1 MTTVYGII
9 FAVALAMIGV
19 YFFVDRKRDI
29 WLMLLFVSVAVC
41 DLGYYLLSASQTLDS
56 ALWSNRISYLGCV
69 FLPFSLLMMI
79 MNLSRFKYA
88 KMLPRILLPI
98 NSVMF
103 LIAASGGILPIYY
116 KDVSLGFSNG
126 AAYLIKEYGPLHK
139 LYKVFLFAYFVA
151 MVAIIVHTAVK
162 KTVVSTK
169 HSVFLAFVVI
179 GNIVTWLV
187 ENMIGAGFEFLSIS
201 YIVSEGLILFLYGI
215 LQDYGIADTQKIS
228 EPSETP
234 LSEANENITSTEN
247 FSATENITANDD
259 VTPSETIKAYTESQ
273 IEIIFSNWKALSVLS
288 QREKEVL
295 AFLLENKKRRN
306 IAETLFVTESTIKK
320 HTSAIFKKLEITN
333 RTELFEKAK
342 EYLQ

>member
-9 FAVALAMIGV
+9 FAVALVMVGV

-29 WLMLLFVSVAVC
+29 WLMLLFISVAVC
-41 DLGYYLLSASQTLDS
+41 DLGYFLLSASETLNA
-56 ALWSNRISYLGCV
+56 ALWSNRLAYLGSV

-79 MNLSRFKYA
+79 MNLSRFRYPKFIPKA
-88 KMLPRILLPI
+88 LIGL
-98 NSVMF
+98 NTVMF

-116 KDVSLGFSNG
+116 KDVSLGISDG
-126 AAYLIKEYGPLHK
+126 SAYLIKEYGPLHN
-139 LYKVFLFAYFVA
+139 LYKVFLFAYFA
-151 MVAIIVHTAVK
+151 SMVAIIIYTAVK

-169 HSVFLAFVVI
+169 HSIFLAFVVI
-179 GNIVTWLV
+179 GNIATWLV

-215 LQDYGIADTQKIS
+215 LQDYGLADTQRIS
-228 EPSETP
+228 DSAV
-234 LSEANENITSTEN
+234 EAVP
-247 FSATENITANDD
+247 ENITA
-259 VTPSETIKAYTESQ
+259 TETIKSFNEKQ
-273 IEIIFSNWKALSVLS
+273 IENIFNNWKTLDTLS

-295 AFLLENKKRRN
+295 GFILENKKRKD

-342 EYLQ
+342 EFIS

>member
-9 FAVALAMIGV
+9 FAVALVMIGA

-29 WLMLLFVSVAVC
+29 WLMLLFISVAVC
-41 DLGYYLLSASQTLDS
+41 DLGYFLLSASETLNA
-56 ALWSNRISYLGCV
+56 ALWSNRLAYLGSV

-79 MNLSRFKYA
+79 MNLSRFRYPKFIPKA
-88 KMLPRILLPI
+88 LIGL
-98 NSVMF
+98 NTVMF

-116 KDVSLGFSNG
+116 KDVSLGFSDG
-126 AAYLIKEYGPLHK
+126 GTYLIKEYGPLHN
-139 LYKVFLFAYFVA
+139 LYKVFLFAYFA
-151 MVAIIVHTAVK
+151 SMVAIIIYTAVK

-179 GNIVTWLV
+179 GNIATWLV
-187 ENMIGAGFEFLSIS
+187 ENMIGTGFEFLSIS

-215 LQDYGIADTQKIS
+215 LQDYGLADTQRIS
-228 EPSETP
+228 DSAV
-234 LSEANENITSTEN
+234 EAVP
-247 FSATENITANDD
+247 ENITA
-259 VTPSETIKAYTESQ
+259 TETIKSFSEKQ
-273 IEIIFSNWKALSVLS
+273 IENIFNNWKILDTLS

-295 AFLLENKKRRN
+295 GFILENKKRKD

-342 EYLQ
+342 EHSHNNISFD

>member
-9 FAVALAMIGV
+9 FAVALVMVGV

-29 WLMLLFVSVAVC
+29 WLMLLFISVAVC
-41 DLGYYLLSASQTLDS
+41 DLGYFLLSASETLNA
-56 ALWSNRISYLGCV
+56 ALWSNRLAYLGSV

-79 MNLSRFKYA
+79 MNLSRFRYPKF
-88 KMLPRILLPI
+88 LPKALIGL
-98 NSVMF
+98 NTVMF
-103 LIAASGGILPIYY
+103 LIAGSGGILTIYY
-116 KDVSLGFSNG
+116 KDVSLGISDG
-126 AAYLIKEYGPLHK
+126 AAYLIKEYGPLHNI
-139 LYKVFLFAYFVA
+139 YKVFLFAYFSA
-151 MVAIIVHTAVK
+151 MVTIIIYTAVK

-169 HSVFLAFVVI
+169 HSIFLAFVVI
-179 GNIVTWLV
+179 GNIATWLV

-215 LQDYGIADTQKIS
+215 LQDYGLADTQRIS
-228 EPSETP
+228 DSAV
-234 LSEANENITSTEN
+234 EAVP
-247 FSATENITANDD
+247 ENITA
-259 VTPSETIKAYTESQ
+259 TETIKSFSEKQ
-273 IEIIFSNWKALSVLS
+273 IENIFNNWKTLDTLS

-295 AFLLENKKRRN
+295 GFILENKKRKD

-342 EYLQ
+342 EHSHNNISFD

>member
-9 FAVALAMIGV
+9 FAVALVMVGV

-29 WLMLLFVSVAVC
+29 WLMLLFISVAVC
-41 DLGYYLLSASQTLDS
+41 DLGYFLLSASETLNA
-56 ALWSNRISYLGCV
+56 ALWSNRLAYLGSV

-79 MNLSRFKYA
+79 MNLSRFRYPKFIPKA
-88 KMLPRILLPI
+88 LIGL
-98 NSVMF
+98 NTVMF

-116 KDVSLGFSNG
+116 KDVSLGFSDG
-126 AAYLIKEYGPLHK
+126 GTYLIKEYGPLHN
-139 LYKVFLFAYFVA
+139 LYKVFLFAYFA
-151 MVAIIVHTAVK
+151 SMVAIIIYTAVK

-179 GNIVTWLV
+179 GNIATWLV
-187 ENMIGAGFEFLSIS
+187 ENMIGTGFEFLSIS

-215 LQDYGIADTQKIS
+215 LQDYGLADTQRIS
-228 EPSETP
+228 DSAV
-234 LSEANENITSTEN
+234 EAVP
-247 FSATENITANDD
+247 ENITA
-259 VTPSETIKAYTESQ
+259 TETIKSFSEKQ
-273 IEIIFSNWKALSVLS
+273 IENIFNNWKILDTLS

-295 AFLLENKKRRN
+295 GFILENKKRKD

-342 EYLQ
+342 EHSHNNISFD

>member
-9 FAVALAMIGV
+9 FAVALVMVGV

-29 WLMLLFVSVAVC
+29 WLMLLFISVAVC
-41 DLGYYLLSASQTLDS
+41 DLGYFLLSASETLNA
-56 ALWSNRISYLGCV
+56 ALWSNRLAYLGSV

-79 MNLSRFKYA
+79 MNLSRFRYPKFIPKA
-88 KMLPRILLPI
+88 LIGL
-98 NSVMF
+98 NTVMF

-116 KDVSLGFSNG
+116 KDVSLGFSDG
-126 AAYLIKEYGPLHK
+126 GTYLIKEYGPLHN
-139 LYKVFLFAYFVA
+139 LYKVFLFAYFA
-151 MVAIIVHTAVK
+151 SMVAIIIYTAVK

-179 GNIVTWLV
+179 GNIATWLV

-215 LQDYGIADTQKIS
+215 LQDYGLADTQRIS
-228 EPSETP
+228 DSAV
-234 LSEANENITSTEN
+234 EAVP
-247 FSATENITANDD
+247 ENITA
-259 VTPSETIKAYTESQ
+259 TETIKSFNEKQ
-273 IEIIFSNWKALSVLS
+273 IENIFNNWKILDTLS

-295 AFLLENKKRRN
+295 GFILENKKRKD

-342 EYLQ
+342 EFIS

>member
-1 MTTVYGII
+1 MSTVYGIAM
-9 FAVALAMIGV
+9 AVSLVMTGI
-19 YFFVDRKRDI
+19 YYYVDRKHDK
-29 WLMLLFVSVAVC
+29 WLGLLFASVAVC
-41 DLGYYLLSASQTLDS
+41 DIGYFVLSLSKSLDA
-56 ALWSNRISYLGCV
+56 ALWANRIAYLGSV

-79 MNLSRFKYA
+79 MNLSRFRYPKFIPKA
-88 KMLPRILLPI
+88 LIGL
-98 NSVMF
+98 NTVMF

-116 KDVSLGFSNG
+116 KDVSLGISDG
-126 AAYLIKEYGPLHK
+126 SAYLIKEYGPLHN
-139 LYKVFLFAYFVA
+139 LYKVFLFAYFA
-151 MVAIIVHTAVK
+151 SMVAIIIYTAVK

-179 GNIVTWLV
+179 GNIATWLV

-215 LQDYGIADTQKIS
+215 LQDYGLADTQRIS
-228 EPSETP
+228 DSAV
-234 LSEANENITSTEN
+234 EAVP
-247 FSATENITANDD
+247 ENITA
-259 VTPSETIKAYTESQ
+259 TETIKSFNEKQ
-273 IEIIFSNWKALSVLS
+273 IENIFNNWKTLDTLS

-295 AFLLENKKRRN
+295 GFILENKKRKD

-342 EYLQ
+342 EHL

>member
-9 FAVALAMIGV
+9 FAVALVMIGA

-29 WLMLLFVSVAVC
+29 WLMLLFISVAVC
-41 DLGYYLLSASQTLDS
+41 DLGYFLLSASETLNA
-56 ALWSNRISYLGCV
+56 ALWSNRLAYLGSV

-79 MNLSRFKYA
+79 MNLSRFRYPKF
-88 KMLPRILLPI
+88 LPKALIGL
-98 NSVMF
+98 NTVMF

-116 KDVSLGFSNG
+116 KDVSLGISNG
-126 AAYLIKEYGPLHK
+126 GAYLIKEYGPLHNI
-139 LYKVFLFAYFVA
+139 YKVFLFAYFSA
-151 MVAIIVHTAVK
+151 MVAIIIYTAVK

-169 HSVFLAFVVI
+169 HSIFLAFVVI
-179 GNIVTWLV
+179 GNIATWLV
-187 ENMIGAGFEFLSIS
+187 EHLIGVGVEFLSIS

-215 LQDYGIADTQKIS
+215 LQDYGLADTQRIS
-228 EPSETP
+228 DSAV
-234 LSEANENITSTEN
+234 EAAPENIN
-247 FSATENITANDD
+247 ATEIIKSF
-259 VTPSETIKAYTESQ
+259 SEKQ
-273 IEIIFSNWKALSVLS
+273 IENIFNNWKTLDTLS

-295 AFLLENKKRRN
+295 GFILENKKRKD

-342 EYLQ
+342 EYIG

>member
-9 FAVALAMIGV
+9 FAVALVMVGV

-29 WLMLLFVSVAVC
+29 WLMLLFISVAVC
-41 DLGYYLLSASQTLDS
+41 DLGYFLLSASETLNA
-56 ALWSNRISYLGCV
+56 ALWSNRLAYLGSV

-79 MNLSRFKYA
+79 MNLSRFRYPKFIPKA
-88 KMLPRILLPI
+88 LIGL
-98 NSVMF
+98 NTVMF

-116 KDVSLGFSNG
+116 KDVSLGISDG
-126 AAYLIKEYGPLHK
+126 SAYLIKEYGPLHN
-139 LYKVFLFAYFVA
+139 LYKVFLFAYFA
-151 MVAIIVHTAVK
+151 SMVAIIIYTAVK

-179 GNIVTWLV
+179 GNIATWLV

-215 LQDYGIADTQKIS
+215 LQDYGLADTQRIS
-228 EPSETP
+228 DSAV
-234 LSEANENITSTEN
+234 EAVP
-247 FSATENITANDD
+247 ENITA
-259 VTPSETIKAYTESQ
+259 TETIKSFSEKQ
-273 IEIIFSNWKALSVLS
+273 IENIFNNWKILDTLS

-295 AFLLENKKRRN
+295 GFILENKKRKD

-342 EYLQ
+342 EFIS